1 MRLSPR
7 VTSAV
12 ARLELTPAALGDLAA
27 IDRHGAAE
35 FGEAAADAYAAG
47 LRRAFDQL
55 ELYPLSSPARPEFGE
70 AIRCRSYR
78 AHRVLY
84 AVDDDHV
91 IVVRILHHAQEAPD
105 SLNHD

>member
-1 MRLSPR
+1 MRLLPR
-7 VTSAV
+7 VTFAV
-12 ARLELTPAALGDLAA
+12 ARLELTPAALGDLAE

-55 ELYPLSSPARPEFGE
+55 ESYPLSSPARPEFGE
-70 AIRCRSYR
+70 GIRCRSYR

-84 AVDDDHV
+84 TVDDDLV
-91 IVVRILHHAQEAPD
+91 IVVRVLHHAQDARGV
-105 SLNHD
+105 LNHD